1 MGDFNGDLGAS
12 IGVRGNYKPNS
23 RDLKLLEIADQFNL
37 CPVNL
42 TSKCTGPL
50 VTYVLHCGRYRST
63 LDYLFL
69 ADCLLD
75 DVISANTF
83 ERLSKNTYDHVPIP
97 VEYKIPEKPFI
108 ISDQP
113 TSAGSMLTQKVN
125 WSRISDQDLK
135 EKYHGPLSV
144 ERTTFDPFYH
154 NDIEKSSQS
163 VTNLILHHS
172 INVPLIKGKALTTSD
187 FLTIFELLASLV
199 AWHLMN
205 RNFLD
210 TQQMTQLRQ
219 PTIQSVNH
227 IAYYCE
233 IF

>member
-1 MGDFNGDLGAS
+1 MAVTVPHS
-12 IGVRGNYKPNS
+12 IIYFWQT
-23 RDLKLLEIADQFNL
+23 A
-37 CPVNL
+37 C
-42 TSKCTGPL
+42 
-50 VTYVLHCGRYRST
+50 
-63 LDYLFL
+63 
-69 ADCLLD
+69 D

-144 ERTTFDPFYH
+144 ERTTFDPLYH

-233 IF
+233 IFLIIWKSKKSQNCAMPLLEVDQKSALILHDECISR